1 MGFISRTVFPACE
14 RVFVCCPAYGPRSL
28 HPVKRY
34 KILLLDI
41 FPKSPDGASNER
53 KIVKLCEYAAKNPVH
68 IPKIA
73 KCLENMC
80 YKDLRSR
87 QMKFINVVTEAY
99 NNMLFHCKDH
109 MAYFAMSLLNVVT
122 ELLVNSKQDAPT
134 ILGCQ
139 TLTRFIYTQV
149 DRTYTHSIEKFAHRV
164 CSLAREEGDE
174 HQKRCLRASG
184 LQCLSA
190 MVWFMGEFSHIF
202 AAVDEIVHAI
212 LGNYEAG
219 VTVQSNEDREE
230 QKNCNWVDEVIRCE
244 GRGAGVRPRTAR
256 KDPALLT
263 KEETEMPKVW
273 AQICL
278 QRMVDLAKESTTL
291 RQILDPMFSYFTSRR
306 QWTPPNGLAM
316 IVLSDATYLTEISG
330 TQQLVL
336 SSVVRHLDNKHV
348 ANDPEL
354 KAYIIQVAGC
364 LAKLIRTSSYLR
376 DISFVND
383 LCRHLRKSFQAT
395 SRSIGEEELNLNLM
409 LQNSIEDC
417 LREIAKGVVNPQPLF
432 DMMAVLLEEL
442 LSSGVVVSRAAA
454 GSLLVF
460 AHAMSSALS
469 PSMRSQQAFS
479 DALLDALLKA
489 MLHPNVET
497 RVGAHEMFSVILLPS
512 SGQSQA
518 VLASVRSDTNSTF
531 TSIAARLDKLR
542 KEKDGVKIEKNGY
555 NNNTHEDLKS
565 CKSSPNF
572 HKLNSMIDRNLADT
586 VTFSFAYNWIYYKLM
601 DRPHGNA
608 ILPKFT
614 EDQIG
619 QLLSSFWT
627 QSTLSDISPSN
638 IKAIAHSFSL
648 VLLSLRLKNPD
659 DGLVVR
665 AFQLLFSLRNLSL
678 DLNNGTLPT
687 VCKRLIL
694 ALSTSTLMFAAK
706 IYQIPH
712 ICEVLKGQLPGDVD
726 PYLFI
731 GDDLQL
737 HVRSN
742 ANMKDFGSSGDN
754 QMATSLL
761 FEMRS
766 KVEPSN
772 TIITDIIA
780 KHLSKITK
788 LEETD
793 VKMQLSEP
801 FTPDDAF
808 MFGSR
813 PIVEL
818 EPNNSISK
826 ESSLSFDE
834 DVNAGSMVEDE
845 VTSVRFHPG
854 GSSSSPSIPQVI
866 SIDQLM
872 ESALEVAAGQVVVSS
887 VSTSPLPYDTM
898 TNHCETFGTGT
909 RQKISKWLANE
920 KRQLN
925 GLYRNSLEESCAL
938 EKVTTE
944 DNRRE
949 SGVQQMSLPPT
960 SPFDNFLKAAGGA
973 GR

>member
-14 RVFVCCPAYGPRSL
+14 RVFVCCPALGPRSL

-41 FPKSPDGASNER
+41 FPKSPDGAPNER

-73 KCLENMC
+73 KCLEKMC
-80 YKDLRSR
+80 YKDLRSH
-87 QMKFINVVTEAY
+87 QMKFIIIVTEAY
-99 NNMLFHCKDH
+99 NNMLFHCKAQ

-122 ELLVNSKQDAPT
+122 ELLVNSKQDTPT

-139 TLTRFIYTQV
+139 TLTRFIYSQV
-149 DRTYTHSIEKFAHRV
+149 DGTYTHSIEKFARKV
-164 CSLAREEGDE
+164 CSLSREEGDE

-212 LGNYEAG
+212 LDNYEAG
-219 VTVQSNEDREE
+219 MIVQTNEDKEE
-230 QKNCNWVDEVIRCE
+230 QKNCNWGNEVIRCE
-244 GRGAGVRPRTAR
+244 GRGAGVRPKTAR

-263 KEETEMPKVW
+263 KEQTETPKVW

-291 RQILDPMFSYFTSRR
+291 RQILDHMLSYFTSRR
-306 QWTPPNGLAM
+306 QWTTPNGLAM
-316 IVLSDATYLTEISG
+316 IVLSDATYLMETSGNVLCPLSFLLEHSFFCLTVMFLYMSG

-348 ANDPEL
+348 ASDPEL
-354 KAYIIQVAGC
+354 KAYIVQVAGC

-376 DISFVND
+376 EISFVKD
-383 LCRHLRKSFQAT
+383 LCRHLRKSFQAA
-395 SRSIGEEELNLNLM
+395 SRSIGEKELNLNVM

-417 LREIAKGVVNPQPLF
+417 LREIAKGVGGNTQALF
-432 DMMAVLLEEL
+432 DMMAVLLEQL
-442 LSSGVVVSRAAA
+442 PSSGVVVSRAAV
-454 GSLLVF
+454 GSLLVL
-460 AHAMSSALS
+460 AHALS

-497 RVGAHEMFSVILLPS
+497 RVGAHEIFSVILLPS

-518 VLASVRSDTNSTF
+518 GLASVRSDTTSTF

-542 KEKDGVKIEKNGY
+542 KEKDGVKTEKNGY

-565 CKSSPNF
+565 YKSSPNF
-572 HKLNSMIDRNLADT
+572 HKLNSMIDGNLADT
-586 VTFSFAYNWIYYKLM
+586 
-601 DRPHGNA
+601 
-608 ILPKFT
+608 LPSVMKFT

-619 QLLSSFWT
+619 QLLSSFWI

-638 IKAIAHSFSL
+638 VEAIAHSFSL
-648 VLLSLRLKNPD
+648 VLLSLRLKNTN

-678 DLNNGTLPT
+678 DLNNGTLST

-712 ICEVLKGQLPGDVD
+712 ICEVLKGQLPGEVD

-731 GDDLQL
+731 GDDLLL
-737 HVRSN
+737 HVRTN

-754 QMATSLL
+754 QMATSML

-766 KVEPSN
+766 KVELSN
-772 TIITDIIA
+772 TIITDIVA
-780 KHLSKITK
+780 KHLSKSIK
-788 LEETD
+788 LDEAD

-813 PIVEL
+813 PMIEL
-818 EPNNSISK
+818 EPNKSISK
-826 ESSLSFDE
+826 ESLPFDE
-834 DVNAGSMVEDE
+834 DVHAGSVVEDE
-845 VTSVRFHPG
+845 VTSELSVRFQPR
-854 GSSSSPSIPQVI
+854 GSPSSSIPQVI

-898 TNHCETFGTGT
+898 TNRCETFGTGT
-909 RQKISKWLANE
+909 RQKISKWLATEN
-920 KRQLN
+920 RQVN

-938 EKVTTE
+938 EKVTE

-949 SGVQQMSLPPT
+949 SWSMMSLPPT
-960 SPFDNFLKAAGGA
+960 SPFDNFLKAAG
-973 GR
+973 R